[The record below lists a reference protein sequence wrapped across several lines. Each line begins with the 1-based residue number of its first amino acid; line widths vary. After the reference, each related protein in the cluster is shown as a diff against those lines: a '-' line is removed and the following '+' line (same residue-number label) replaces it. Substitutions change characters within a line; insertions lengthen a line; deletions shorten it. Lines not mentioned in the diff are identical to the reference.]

1 MSSLRCDSDRFG
13 PILLNEKID
22 EGGEGGIYLV
32 SGYPDV
38 VAKIYNRKRLSGPDG
53 KAREEKL
60 RYMVAHPPPNYTEFI
75 RARRHYNLAWPLD
88 ILRSDQGQFQGFLM
102 PKIQNS
108 YPIFHLFYLK
118 EREKIYEKA
127 SIQFSY
133 KFLLRVASNLA
144 EVIAN
149 LHSAGYV
156 VGDINEQNIFFNK
169 DALITIIDVDSFQ
182 VTTPDGQFWPCPV
195 GKYEYTHPEIL
206 KPLLAKK
213 ASYGDIRRQPAH
225 DVFGMAVIIFRL
237 LMEGCHPF
245 QGVLPDEPRHLE
257 EMIEKGI
264 FVYAKAVKSAHQVQP
279 PPSSPNYSHIYDDLG
294 RLFHRTFVKGYE
306 DITQTP
312 SAKLFAI
319 ALQYYEESLV
329 TCPSNPNHQYYKRSD
344 KAKGVCPFCTY
355 KKRLRRDL
363 FPLHKRISSPSPNS
377 SVPLSPKEPPLR
389 LHMLFDLY
397 RAPHPLLEELNEAL
411 QSFFYCV
418 YQNPEVRS
426 HLQLALIGI
435 GGKRINLRE
444 LAPITKPIPPL
455 LLNTD
460 YEPDLMS
467 SLCGT
472 VREAMKLCRND
483 LQSKRPFY
491 RPWIVLYLSSDKVS
505 SSIPA
510 TPNDAVSLIEEAIQ
524 KKWII
529 LMPFAL
535 YPANISEL
543 FGKQVIGIKKNH
555 IRHAFS
561 WLLDAVRQ
569 RLSEP
574 DPKKGVKL
582 PPMDLWRSS

>member
-1 MSSLRCDSDRFG
+1 MSSLRCNSEQFG
-13 PILLNEKID
+13 SILLNEKIH

-32 SGYPDV
+32 PGYPDV
-38 VAKIYNRKRLSGPDG
+38 VAKIYNRKRLSGLDG
-53 KAREEKL
+53 KVREEKL
-60 RYMVAHPPPNYTEFI
+60 QYMVAHPPPNYTEFI
-75 RARRHYNLAWPLD
+75 GARRHYNLAWPLD

-102 PKIQNS
+102 PKIQNP

-156 VGDINEQNIFFNK
+156 VGDINEQNILFNK

-195 GKYEYTHPEIL
+195 GKFEYTHPEIL
-206 KPLLAKK
+206 KPLRSEK

-225 DVFGMAVIIFRL
+225 DVFGMAVVIFRL

-245 QGVLPDEPRHLE
+245 QGVLPDEPRPLE

-279 PPSSPNYSHIYDDLG
+279 PPSSPNYSHIYEDLG

-319 ALQYYEESLV
+319 ALQYYEKSLV
-329 TCPSNPNHQYYKRSD
+329 TCPSNPNHQYYQRPD
-344 KAKGVCPFCTY
+344 QEKAVCPFCAY

-363 FPLHKRISSPSPNS
+363 FPPHKPISRPSPNS

-389 LHMLFDLY
+389 LHILFDLY

-411 QSFFYCV
+411 QSFFVSV
-418 YQNPEVRS
+418 YQDTKVRS

-467 SLCGT
+467 SLYGT

-491 RPWIVLYLSSDKVS
+491 SPWIVLYLSSDKVS

-510 TPNDAVSLIEEAIQ
+510 TPNDEISLIEEAIK

-543 FGKQVIGIKKNH
+543 FRRQVIGIKKNH

>member
-1 MSSLRCDSDRFG
+1 
-13 PILLNEKID
+13 
-22 EGGEGGIYLV
+22 
-32 SGYPDV
+32 
-38 VAKIYNRKRLSGPDG
+38 
-53 KAREEKL
+53 
-60 RYMVAHPPPNYTEFI
+60 MVAHPPPNYTEFI
-75 RARRHYNLAWPLD
+75 GGGHHYNLAWPLD

-156 VGDINEQNIFFNK
+156 VGDINEQNILFNK

-182 VTTPDGQFWPCPV
+182 VTTSDGQFWPCPV
-195 GKYEYTHPEIL
+195 GKFEYTHPEIL
-206 KPLLAKK
+206 KLLRSEK
-213 ASYGDIRRQPAH
+213 ASFRDIRRQPAH

-245 QGVLPDEPRHLE
+245 QGVLPDEPRPLE

-279 PPSSPNYSHIYDDLG
+279 PPSSPNYSYIYDDLG

-319 ALQYYEESLV
+319 ALLYYEKSLV
-329 TCPSNPNHQYYKRSD
+329 TCPSNPNHQYYQRPD
-344 KAKGVCPFCTY
+344 EEKAVCPFCAY

-363 FPLHKRISSPSPNS
+363 FPLHKPISRPSLNS
-377 SVPLSPKEPPLR
+377 STPLSPKEPPLR

-397 RAPHPLLEELNEAL
+397 RAPYPLLEELNEAL
-411 QSFFYCV
+411 QSFFDSV
-418 YQNPEVRS
+418 YQDTKVRS

-467 SLCGT
+467 SLYGT

-491 RPWIVLYLSSDKVS
+491 SPWIVLYLSSDKVS

-510 TPNDAVSLIEEAIQ
+510 TPNDEVSLIEEAIK

-535 YPANISEL
+535 YQANISEL
-543 FGKQVIGIKKNH
+543 FGKQVIGIKQNH
-555 IRHAFS
+555 IRQAFS

-574 DPKKGVKL
+574 NPKKEVKL
-582 PPMDLWRSS
+582 PRMGLWRSL